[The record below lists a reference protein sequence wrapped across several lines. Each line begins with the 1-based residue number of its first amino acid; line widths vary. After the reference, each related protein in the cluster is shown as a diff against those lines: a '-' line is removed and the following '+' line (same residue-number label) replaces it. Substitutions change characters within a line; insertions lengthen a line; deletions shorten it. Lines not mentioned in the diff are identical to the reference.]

1 MVIAGR
7 MFRNN
12 DAQVQLQL
20 KNQQGSWQ
28 EAPECTPRAK
38 NKMQTI
44 KAKLGV
50 GSGYWLS
57 RKWTMVSVTHVISAV
72 SRTGNGQWYH
82 SDPCKFSAHLKSLP
96 ITPSN
101 VSQETCTII
110 TQNITKYHTK
120 ILSLNRAW
128 WLKYVIPALPWVWG
142 FLRLCSHECQANLG
156 YTFKLCQ
163 TTKTKTA
170 TKQQKGDYQLTKY
183 SLWTTQNSYF

>member
-1 MVIAGR
+1 MVGGLQVVGLSARLPETVTAGR

-28 EAPECTPRAK
+28 EAPECTLRAE
-38 NKMQTI
+38 NKKQTI

-57 RKWTMVSVTHVISAV
+57 RKWTMVSVTHEISEV

-82 SDPCKFSAHLKSLP
+82 SDPCEFSAHLKSLP
-96 ITPSN
+96 ITLSN

-110 TQNITKYHTK
+110 QVSHKNIKSKQSVVAQICNLCTA
-120 ILSLNRAW
+120 LSLGLSEAM
-128 WLKYVIPALPWVWG
+128 
-142 FLRLCSHECQANLG
+142 
-156 YTFKLCQ
+156 
-163 TTKTKTA
+163 
-170 TKQQKGDYQLTKY
+170 
-183 SLWTTQNSYF
+183 